1 MAIITAGIL
10 KLWRRRVVE
19 VVGIGALNIDKL
31 YLVERIGAAGEEI
44 GVYSVSEQ
52 PGGSAANTIAAL
64 ARLGI
69 KTGFIGRIGD
79 DADGAYLRSE
89 VVKEGVDT
97 QGIEV
102 ARGRTGSAIVLV
114 DPGGERSM
122 YVHPGVNDAL
132 SVTSENIS
140 YVKNAKYLHLSSFVS
155 ETVIDVQREI
165 LDRSR
170 AEISFAP
177 GMLYVRRGLDALRGI
192 ISNARVVFLNR
203 DEVEML
209 TGSGYRKGAGGLNE
223 IGAEIVVVTL
233 GGDGCYIRTPDTEVS
248 IPGLAARVVD
258 TTGAGDAFCAGFL
271 YGLLADESLGM
282 CGRLGNFV
290 ASKCIEVVGAREG
303 LPRVSEIVEDQN

>member
-1 MAIITAGIL
+1 MVDII
-10 KLWRRRVVE
+10 
-19 VVGIGALNIDKL
+19 GIGALNIDKL

-44 GVYSVSEQ
+44 GIDSVSEQ

-69 KTGFIGRIGD
+69 TTGFIGRVGD
-79 DADGAYLRSE
+79 DADGAYLCSE
-89 VVKEGVDT
+89 MAKEGVDPR
-97 QGIEV
+97 GIEV

-132 SVTSENIS
+132 SVTPENIS
-140 YVKNAKYLHLSSFVS
+140 YVKSAKYLHLSSFVG
-155 ETVIDVQREI
+155 ETTIDVQREM
-165 LDRSR
+165 LDRSK

-177 GMLYVRRGLDALRGI
+177 GMLYVRRGLDTLQGI
-192 ISNARVVFLNR
+192 ISHARVVFLNR
-203 DEVEML
+203 DEMEML
-209 TGSGYRKGAGGLNE
+209 TGPRYREGAGELND

-233 GGDGCYIRTPDTEVS
+233 GGDGCYIRTSDAEVS
-248 IPGLAARVVD
+248 VPSFAARVVD

-271 YGLLADESLGM
+271 YGLLNDEPLGV

-290 ASKCIEVVGAREG
+290 AAKCVEAVGAREG
-303 LPRVSEIVEDQN
+303 LPGVLEIAEDQN

>member
-1 MAIITAGIL
+1 MVEII
-10 KLWRRRVVE
+10 
-19 VVGIGALNIDKL
+19 GIGALNIDKL

-44 GVYSVSEQ
+44 GIDSVSEQ

-69 KTGFIGRIGD
+69 KTGFIGRVGD
-79 DADGAYLRSE
+79 DADGAYLRFE
-89 VVKEGVDT
+89 MAKEGVDT
-97 QGIEV
+97 RGIEV

-132 SVTSENIS
+132 SLTPENLS
-140 YVKNAKYLHLSSFVS
+140 YVKSAKCLHLSSFVG

-165 LDRSR
+165 LDRSK

-177 GMLYVRRGLDALRGI
+177 GMLYVRRGLDTLSGI
-192 ISNARVVFLNR
+192 VSNARVVFLNR
-203 DEVEML
+203 DEIGIL
-209 TGSGYRKGAGGLNE
+209 TGSGYRKGAGELNDV
-223 IGAEIVVVTL
+223 GAEIVVVTL
-233 GGDGCYIRTPDTEVS
+233 GGDGCYIRTSDAEVS
-248 IPGLAARVVD
+248 IPGFSARAVD

-271 YGLLADESLGM
+271 YGLLADEPLGV

-290 ASKCIEVVGAREG
+290 AAKCIGAVGAREG
-303 LPRVSEIVEDQN
+303 LPRVFEIAEAKTKICGCCCFSV

>member
-1 MAIITAGIL
+1 MVEII
-10 KLWRRRVVE
+10 
-19 VVGIGALNIDKL
+19 GIGALNIDKL

-44 GVYSVSEQ
+44 GIDSASEQ

-69 KTGFIGRIGD
+69 KTGFIGRVGD

-89 VVKEGVDT
+89 MAKEGVDIR
-97 QGIEV
+97 GIEV
-102 ARGRTGSAIVLV
+102 ARGRTGGAIVLV
-114 DPGGERSM
+114 DPGGERSL

-132 SVTSENIS
+132 SLAPENLS
-140 YVKNAKYLHLSSFVS
+140 YVKSAKYLHLSSFVG

-165 LDRSR
+165 LDRSK

-192 ISNARVVFLNR
+192 ISNARAVFLNR
-203 DEVEML
+203 DEIEIL
-209 TGSGYRKGAGGLNE
+209 TGSDYRKGAGELNE

-233 GGDGCYIRTPDTEVS
+233 GGDGCYIRTPDAEIS
-248 IPGLAARVVD
+248 IPSFAARVVD

-271 YGLLADESLGM
+271 YGLLMDEPLGV
-282 CGRLGNFV
+282 CGRLGNWV
-290 ASKCIEVVGAREG
+290 AMKCICAVGAREG
-303 LPRVSEIVEDQN
+303 LPRKIEIAEDQN

>member
-1 MAIITAGIL
+1 MVDII
-10 KLWRRRVVE
+10 
-19 VVGIGALNIDKL
+19 GIGALNIDKL

-44 GVYSVSEQ
+44 GIDSVSEQ

-69 KTGFIGRIGD
+69 TTGFIGRVGD
-79 DADGAYLRSE
+79 DADGAYLCSE
-89 VVKEGVDT
+89 MAKEGVDPR
-97 QGIEV
+97 GIEV

-132 SVTSENIS
+132 SVTPENIS
-140 YVKNAKYLHLSSFVS
+140 YVKSAKYLHLSSFVG
-155 ETVIDVQREI
+155 ETTIDVQREM
-165 LDRSR
+165 LDRSK

-177 GMLYVRRGLDALRGI
+177 GMLYVRRGLDTLQGI
-192 ISNARVVFLNR
+192 ISHARVVFLNR
-203 DEVEML
+203 DEMEML
-209 TGSGYRKGAGGLNE
+209 TGHGYREGAGELNE

-233 GGDGCYIRTPDTEVS
+233 GGDGCYIRTSDAEVS
-248 IPGLAARVVD
+248 VPSFAARVVD

-271 YGLLADESLGM
+271 YGLLNDEPLGV

-290 ASKCIEVVGAREG
+290 AAKCVEAVGAREG
-303 LPRVSEIVEDQN
+303 LPGVLEIAEDQN

>member
-1 MAIITAGIL
+1 MVEII
-10 KLWRRRVVE
+10 
-19 VVGIGALNIDKL
+19 GIGALNIDKL
-31 YLVERIGAAGEEI
+31 YLVERIGAAGDEI
-44 GVYSVSEQ
+44 GIDSVSEQ

-69 KTGFIGRIGD
+69 NTGFIGRVGD
-79 DADGAYLRSE
+79 DADGAYLCS
-89 VVKEGVDT
+89 VMAKEGVDI

-132 SVTSENIS
+132 SLTPENIS
-140 YVKNAKYLHLSSFVS
+140 YVKSAKYLHLSSFVG

-165 LDRSR
+165 LNRSK

-177 GMLYVRRGLDALRGI
+177 GMLYARRGLDALRGI
-192 ISNARVVFLNR
+192 ISKTWVVFLNR
-203 DEVEML
+203 DEIEML
-209 TGSGYRKGAGGLNE
+209 TGSGYRMGAGELNE
-223 IGAEIVVVTL
+223 VGAEIVVVTL
-233 GGDGCYIRTPDTEVS
+233 GGGGCYIRTSDAEVS
-248 IPGLAARVVD
+248 IPGFSARAVD

-271 YGLLADESLGM
+271 YGMLVDEPLGV

-290 ASKCIEVVGAREG
+290 AAKCIEAVGAREG
-303 LPRVSEIVEDQN
+303 LPRAFEIAEAKTKICGHCCFSV

>member
-1 MAIITAGIL
+1 MVEII
-10 KLWRRRVVE
+10 
-19 VVGIGALNIDKL
+19 GIGALNIDKL
-31 YLVERIGAAGEEI
+31 YIVERIGAAGEELGI
-44 GVYSVSEQ
+44 DSVSEQ

-69 KTGFIGRIGD
+69 RTGFVGRVGD

-89 VVKEGVDT
+89 MAKDGVDT
-97 QGIEV
+97 RGIEV

-114 DPGGERSM
+114 DPDGERSM

-132 SVTSENIS
+132 SLTPENLSCIKS
-140 YVKNAKYLHLSSFVS
+140 ARYLHLSSFVG
-155 ETVIDVQREI
+155 ETVIDVQNEI
-165 LDRSR
+165 LDLSKAR
-170 AEISFAP
+170 ISFAP

-203 DEVEML
+203 DEMEML
-209 TGSGYRKGAGGLNE
+209 TGSGYRGGAGELNE

-233 GGDGCYIRTPDTEVS
+233 GGDGCYIRTSDTEIS

-258 TTGAGDAFCAGFL
+258 TTGAGDAFSAGFL
-271 YGLLADESLGM
+271 YGLLADEPLGV

-290 ASKCIEVVGAREG
+290 AAKCIEAVGAREG
-303 LPRVSEIVEDQN
+303 LPRKIEIAEG

>member
-1 MAIITAGIL
+1 MVEII
-10 KLWRRRVVE
+10 
-19 VVGIGALNIDKL
+19 GIGALNIDKL

-44 GVYSVSEQ
+44 GIDSASEQ

-69 KTGFIGRIGD
+69 KTGFIGRVGD

-89 VVKEGVDT
+89 MAKEGVDI

-132 SVTSENIS
+132 SLTPENLS
-140 YVKNAKYLHLSSFVS
+140 CVKSAKYLHLSSFVG

-165 LDRSR
+165 LDRSK

-177 GMLYVRRGLDALRGI
+177 GMLYVRRGLDTLSGI
-192 ISNARVVFLNR
+192 ISKTRVVFLNR
-203 DEVEML
+203 DEMEML
-209 TGSGYRKGAGGLNE
+209 TGSGYRKGAGELNE
-223 IGAEIVVVTL
+223 VGAEIVVVTL
-233 GGDGCYIRTPDTEVS
+233 GGDGCYIRTPDAEVS
-248 IPGLAARVVD
+248 IPGFSARVVD

-271 YGLLADESLGM
+271 YGMLNDEPLGV

-290 ASKCIEVVGAREG
+290 AAKCIGAVGAREG
-303 LPRVSEIVEDQN
+303 LPRKIEIAEG

>member
-1 MAIITAGIL
+1 MVEII
-10 KLWRRRVVE
+10 
-19 VVGIGALNIDKL
+19 GIGALNIDKL

-44 GVYSVSEQ
+44 GIDSVSDQ

-69 KTGFIGRIGD
+69 KTGFIGRVGD
-79 DADGAYLRSE
+79 DSDGAYLRSE
-89 VVKEGVDT
+89 MVKECVDT
-97 QGIEV
+97 RGIEV

-132 SVTSENIS
+132 SLTPENLS
-140 YVKNAKYLHLSSFVS
+140 YAKSAKYLHISSFVG

-165 LDRSR
+165 LDRSK

-177 GMLYVRRGLDALRGI
+177 GMLYARRGLDALRGI
-192 ISNARVVFLNR
+192 ISNARVVFLNH
-203 DEVEML
+203 DELGML
-209 TGSGYRKGAGGLNE
+209 TGSGYRKGAGALNE

-233 GGDGCYIRTPDTEVS
+233 GGDGCYIRTSDAEFS
-248 IPGLAARVVD
+248 IPSFAARVVD

-271 YGLLADESLGM
+271 YGLLMDEPLGA

-290 ASKCIEVVGAREG
+290 AAKCIAAVGAREG
-303 LPRVSEIVEDQN
+303 LPRKIEIAEG

>member
-1 MAIITAGIL
+1 MVEII
-10 KLWRRRVVE
+10 
-19 VVGIGALNIDKL
+19 GIGALNIDKL

-44 GVYSVSEQ
+44 GIDSASEQ

-89 VVKEGVDT
+89 MAKEGVDT
-97 QGIEV
+97 RGIAV

-132 SVTSENIS
+132 SLTPENLS
-140 YVKNAKYLHLSSFVS
+140 HVKSAKYLHLSSFVG
-155 ETVIDVQREI
+155 ETIIDVQKEI
-165 LDRSR
+165 LDRSK

-177 GMLYVRRGLDALRGI
+177 GMLYARRGLDALKGI

-203 DEVEML
+203 DEIEML
-209 TGSGYRKGAGGLNE
+209 TGSGYRKGAGELNE
-223 IGAEIVVVTL
+223 VGAEIVAVTL
-233 GGDGCYIRTPDTEVS
+233 GGDGCYIRTPDAEVS
-248 IPGLAARVVD
+248 IPGFSVRAVD

-271 YGLLADESLGM
+271 YGLLMEEPLGV
-282 CGRLGNFV
+282 CGRLGNGV
-290 ASKCIEVVGAREG
+290 AMKCIGAVGAREG
-303 LPRVSEIVEDQN
+303 LPRKIEIAEG

>member
-1 MAIITAGIL
+1 MVEII
-10 KLWRRRVVE
+10 
-19 VVGIGALNIDKL
+19 GIGALNIDKL
-31 YLVERIGAAGEEI
+31 YLVERIGAAGDEI
-44 GVYSVSEQ
+44 GVHSVSEQ

-69 KTGFIGRIGD
+69 KTGFVGRVGD
-79 DADGAYLRSE
+79 DADGTYLRSE
-89 VVKEGVDT
+89 MEKEGVDT

-114 DPGGERSM
+114 NLSGERSM
-122 YVHPGVNDAL
+122 YVHPGVNDAPSSTL
-132 SVTSENIS
+132 DNPS
-140 YVKNAKYLHLSSFVS
+140 YVNSAKYLHLSSFVG
-155 ETVIDVQREI
+155 ETAIEVQREI
-165 LDRSR
+165 SDRSK

-203 DEVEML
+203 DEMGML
-209 TGSGYRKGAGGLNE
+209 TGSGYREGAEELNE

-233 GGDGCYIRTPDTEVS
+233 GGDGCYIRTPDAEVS

-271 YGLLADESLGM
+271 YGLLADEPLHV

-290 ASKCIEVVGAREG
+290 AAKCIGVVGAREG
-303 LPRVSEIVEDQN
+303 LPRKIEIAEDQN

>member
-1 MAIITAGIL
+1 MVEII
-10 KLWRRRVVE
+10 
-19 VVGIGALNIDKL
+19 GIGALNIDKL

-44 GVYSVSEQ
+44 GIDSASEQ

-69 KTGFIGRIGD
+69 KTGFIGRVGD

-89 VVKEGVDT
+89 MAKEGVDT

-132 SVTSENIS
+132 SFTPGNLS
-140 YVKNAKYLHLSSFVS
+140 YVKSARCLHLSSFVD
-155 ETVIDVQREI
+155 ETIIDVQSEI
-165 LDRSR
+165 LDRSK

-177 GMLYVRRGLDALRGI
+177 GMLYARRGLDALRGT
-192 ISNARVVFLNR
+192 ISKTRVVFLNR
-203 DEVEML
+203 DEIEML
-209 TGSGYRKGAGGLNE
+209 TGSGYREGAGELNE
-223 IGAEIVVVTL
+223 VGAEIVVVTL
-233 GGDGCYIRTPDTEVS
+233 GGDGCYIRTSDAEVPVPS
-248 IPGLAARVVD
+248 FAARVVD

-271 YGLLADESLGM
+271 YGLLNDEPPGV

-290 ASKCIEVVGAREG
+290 AAKCIEAVGARDG
-303 LPRVSEIVEDQN
+303 LPRKIEIAEG

>member
-1 MAIITAGIL
+1 M
-10 KLWRRRVVE
+10 VE
-19 VVGIGALNIDKL
+19 VIGIGALNIDKL
-31 YLVERIGAAGEEI
+31 YLVDRIGAAGEEI
-44 GVYSVSEQ
+44 GVHSVSEQ

-69 KTGFIGRIGD
+69 KTGFIGRVGD
-79 DADGAYLRSE
+79 DADGTYLRSKMA
-89 VVKEGVDT
+89 KEGVDT

-132 SVTSENIS
+132 SVTSETIS
-140 YVKNAKYLHLSSFVS
+140 YVKNAKYLHLSSFVGK
-155 ETVIDVQREI
+155 TVIDVQSEI

-177 GMLYVRRGLDALRGI
+177 GMLYVRRGVDALREI

-203 DEVEML
+203 DEIEML
-209 TGSGYRKGAGGLNE
+209 TGFGYRKGAGELNE
-223 IGAEIVVVTL
+223 VGSEIVVVTL
-233 GGDGCYIRTPDTEVS
+233 GGDGCYIRTPGAELA
-248 IPGLAARVVD
+248 IPGFSARVVD

-271 YGLLADESLGM
+271 YGLLADEPLGV

-290 ASKCIEVVGAREG
+290 AAKCIEMVGAREG
-303 LPRVSEIVEDQN
+303 LPRILEIAEDQN

>member
-1 MAIITAGIL
+1 MVEII
-10 KLWRRRVVE
+10 
-19 VVGIGALNIDKL
+19 GIGALNIDKL

-69 KTGFIGRIGD
+69 RTGFIGRVGD

-89 VVKEGVDT
+89 MVKEGVDT
-97 QGIEV
+97 KGIEV

-114 DPGGERSM
+114 DLSGERSM

-132 SVTSENIS
+132 SLTLDHPS
-140 YVKNAKYLHLSSFVS
+140 YVNSARYLHLSSFVG
-155 ETVIDVQREI
+155 ETVIDVQSEI
-165 LDRSR
+165 PDRSK

-177 GMLYVRRGLDALRGI
+177 GMLYVRRGLDALKEI
-192 ISNARVVFLNR
+192 ISKTRVIFLNR
-203 DEVEML
+203 DEIELL
-209 TGSGYRKGAGGLNE
+209 TGSGYRKGAGVLNE
-223 IGAEIVVVTL
+223 VGAEIVAVTL
-233 GGDGCYIRTPDTEVS
+233 GGDGCYIRTPDAEVP
-248 IPGLAARVVD
+248 IPGFSARVVD

-271 YGLLADESLGM
+271 YGLLNDEPLGV

-290 ASKCIEVVGAREG
+290 AAKCIEAVGAREG
-303 LPRVSEIVEDQN
+303 LPRILEIVEAKTKICGHCCFSV

>member
-1 MAIITAGIL
+1 MVEII
-10 KLWRRRVVE
+10 
-19 VVGIGALNIDKL
+19 GIGALNIDKL

-69 KTGFIGRIGD
+69 KTGFIGRVGD

-89 VVKEGVDT
+89 MAKEGVDT

-132 SVTSENIS
+132 SFTPENLS
-140 YVKNAKYLHLSSFVS
+140 YAKSAKYLHLSSFVG

-165 LDRSR
+165 LDRSK

-177 GMLYVRRGLDALRGI
+177 GMLYARRGLDTLSGI
-192 ISNARVVFLNR
+192 ISNAKVVFLNR
-203 DEVEML
+203 DEMEML
-209 TGSGYRKGAGGLNE
+209 TGSGYRKGAGALNE

-233 GGDGCYIRTPDTEVS
+233 GGDGCYIRTSDAEVS
-248 IPGLAARVVD
+248 IPGFAARVVD

-271 YGLLADESLGM
+271 YGLLMDEPLRV

-290 ASKCIEVVGAREG
+290 AAKCIGAVGAREG
-303 LPRVSEIVEDQN
+303 LPRKIEIAEG

>member
-1 MAIITAGIL
+1 MVEII
-10 KLWRRRVVE
+10 
-19 VVGIGALNIDKL
+19 GIGALNIDKL

-44 GVYSVSEQ
+44 GIYSVSEQ

-69 KTGFIGRIGD
+69 KTGFIGRVGD

-89 VVKEGVDT
+89 MAKEGVDI

-132 SVTSENIS
+132 SLTPENIS
-140 YVKNAKYLHLSSFVS
+140 YVKSARYLHLSSFVG

-165 LDRSR
+165 LDRSK

-177 GMLYVRRGLDALRGI
+177 GMLYVRRGLDTLSGI

-203 DEVEML
+203 DEIEIL
-209 TGSGYRKGAGGLNE
+209 TGSGYRKGAGELNE

-233 GGDGCYIRTPDTEVS
+233 GGDGCYIRTSDAEVS
-248 IPGLAARVVD
+248 VPSFAARVVD

-271 YGLLADESLGM
+271 YGLLADEPLGV

-290 ASKCIEVVGAREG
+290 AAKCIEAVGAREG
-303 LPRVSEIVEDQN
+303 LPRIFEIAEDQN

>member
-1 MAIITAGIL
+1 MVEII
-10 KLWRRRVVE
+10 
-19 VVGIGALNIDKL
+19 GIGALNIDKL
-31 YLVERIGAAGEEI
+31 YLVERIGAAGAEI
-44 GVYSVSEQ
+44 GIDSVSDQ

-69 KTGFIGRIGD
+69 KTGFIGRVGD
-79 DADGAYLRSE
+79 DSDGAYLRSE
-89 VVKEGVDT
+89 MVKECVDT
-97 QGIEV
+97 RGIEV

-132 SVTSENIS
+132 SLTPENLS
-140 YVKNAKYLHLSSFVS
+140 YAKSAKYLHISSFVG

-165 LDRSR
+165 LDRSK

-177 GMLYVRRGLDALRGI
+177 GMLYARRGLDALRGI
-192 ISNARVVFLNR
+192 ISNARVVFLNH
-203 DEVEML
+203 DELGML
-209 TGSGYRKGAGGLNE
+209 TGSGYRKGAGALNE

-233 GGDGCYIRTPDTEVS
+233 GGDGCYIRTSDAEFS
-248 IPGLAARVVD
+248 IPSFAARVVD

-271 YGLLADESLGM
+271 YGLLMDEPLGV

-290 ASKCIEVVGAREG
+290 AAKCIAAVGAREG
-303 LPRVSEIVEDQN
+303 LPRKIESVGG

>member
-1 MAIITAGIL
+1 MVEII
-10 KLWRRRVVE
+10 
-19 VVGIGALNIDKL
+19 GIGALNIDKL

-44 GVYSVSEQ
+44 GIDSVSEQ

-69 KTGFIGRIGD
+69 KTGFIGRVGD
-79 DADGAYLRSE
+79 DADGAYLRFE
-89 VVKEGVDT
+89 MAKEGVDT

-132 SVTSENIS
+132 SLTPENLS
-140 YVKNAKYLHLSSFVS
+140 HAKSAKYLHLSSFVG

-165 LDRSR
+165 LDRSK
-170 AEISFAP
+170 AKISFAP
-177 GMLYVRRGLDALRGI
+177 GMLYVKRGLDTLKGI

-203 DEVEML
+203 DEIEML
-209 TGSGYRKGAGGLNE
+209 AGSDYIEGAGELNK
-223 IGAEIVVVTL
+223 IGTEIVVVTL
-233 GGDGCYIRTPDTEVS
+233 GGDGCYIRTPDAEVS
-248 IPGLAARVVD
+248 IPSFAARAVD

-271 YGLLADESLGM
+271 YGLLMDEPLRV

-290 ASKCIEVVGAREG
+290 AAKCIEAVGAREG
-303 LPRVSEIVEDQN
+303 LPRKIEIVGG

>member
-1 MAIITAGIL
+1 MVEII
-10 KLWRRRVVE
+10 
-19 VVGIGALNIDKL
+19 GIGALNIDKL

-44 GVYSVSEQ
+44 GIYSVSEQ

-69 KTGFIGRIGD
+69 KTGFIGRVGD

-89 VVKEGVDT
+89 MAKEGVDT

-114 DPGGERSM
+114 DPDGERSM

-132 SVTSENIS
+132 SLTPENLS
-140 YVKNAKYLHLSSFVS
+140 CVKSAKYLHLSSFVG
-155 ETVIDVQREI
+155 ETMIDVQREI
-165 LDRSR
+165 LSRSK
-170 AEISFAP
+170 AKISFAP
-177 GMLYVRRGLDALRGI
+177 GMLYVRRGLDALSGI
-192 ISNARVVFLNR
+192 ISKTRVVFLNR
-203 DEVEML
+203 DEIELLAM
-209 TGSGYRKGAGGLNE
+209 SGYRKGAGALNE

-233 GGDGCYIRTPDTEVS
+233 GGDGCYIRTPDAEVF

-271 YGLLADESLGM
+271 YGLLADEPLDV
-282 CGRLGNFV
+282 CGCLGNFV
-290 ASKCIEVVGAREG
+290 AAKCIEAVGAREG
-303 LPRVSEIVEDQN
+303 LPRKIEIAEG

>member
-1 MAIITAGIL
+1 MADII
-10 KLWRRRVVE
+10 
-19 VVGIGALNIDKL
+19 GIGALNVDKL

-44 GVYSVSEQ
+44 GINSVSEQ

-64 ARLGI
+64 TRLGI
-69 KTGFIGRIGD
+69 KTGFIGRVGD

-89 VVKEGVDT
+89 LVKEGVDT
-97 QGIEV
+97 RGIEV

-122 YVHPGVNDAL
+122 YVHPGVNDVL
-132 SVTSENIS
+132 SLTPENIS
-140 YVKNAKYLHLSSFVS
+140 YAKNAKYLHLSSFVG

-165 LDRSR
+165 LDRSK

-177 GMLYVRRGLDALRGI
+177 GMLYARRGVDTLRKI

-203 DEVEML
+203 DEIEML
-209 TGSGYRKGAGGLNE
+209 TGSGYSEGAGELND

-233 GGDGCYIRTPDTEVS
+233 GGDGCYIRTSDAEIS

-271 YGLLADESLGM
+271 YGLLIDKPLSV

-290 ASKCIEVVGAREG
+290 AAKCIEAVGAREG
-303 LPRVSEIVEDQN
+303 LPRKIEIVEG

>member
-1 MAIITAGIL
+1 MVEII
-10 KLWRRRVVE
+10 
-19 VVGIGALNIDKL
+19 GIGALNIDKL

-44 GVYSVSEQ
+44 GIDSASEQ

-69 KTGFIGRIGD
+69 KTGFIGRVGD

-89 VVKEGVDT
+89 MVKEGVDT
-97 QGIEV
+97 RGIEI

-132 SVTSENIS
+132 SLTPENLS
-140 YVKNAKYLHLSSFVS
+140 YVKSARYLHLSSFVG
-155 ETVIDVQREI
+155 ETVIEVQSEI
-165 LDRSR
+165 LDRSK

-177 GMLYVRRGLDALRGI
+177 GMLYARRGLDALWGI
-192 ISNARVVFLNR
+192 ISKTRVVFLNR
-203 DEVEML
+203 DEIEML
-209 TGSGYRKGAGGLNE
+209 TGSGYRKGAGELDE
-223 IGAEIVVVTL
+223 VGAEIVVVTL
-233 GGDGCYIRTPDTEVS
+233 GGDGCYIRTPDAEVS
-248 IPGLAARVVD
+248 VPSFAARVVD

-271 YGLLADESLGM
+271 YGLLNDEPLGV

-290 ASKCIEVVGAREG
+290 AAKCIEAVGAREG
-303 LPRVSEIVEDQN
+303 LPRKIEIAEDQN

>member
-1 MAIITAGIL
+1 MVKII
-10 KLWRRRVVE
+10 
-19 VVGIGALNIDKL
+19 GIGALNIDKL
-31 YLVERIGAAGEEI
+31 YLVERIGDAGEEI
-44 GVYSVSEQ
+44 GIDSVSEQ

-69 KTGFIGRIGD
+69 KTGFIGRVGD
-79 DADGAYLRSE
+79 DADGAYLRFE
-89 VVKEGVDT
+89 MAKEGVDT
-97 QGIEV
+97 RGIEV

-132 SVTSENIS
+132 SLTPENLS
-140 YVKNAKYLHLSSFVS
+140 YVKSAKCLHLSSFVG

-165 LDRSR
+165 LDRSK

-177 GMLYVRRGLDALRGI
+177 GMLYVRRGLDRLSGI

-203 DEVEML
+203 DEIEIL
-209 TGSGYRKGAGGLNE
+209 TGSGYRKGAGELNE

-233 GGDGCYIRTPDTEVS
+233 GGDGCYIRTSDAEVS

-271 YGLLADESLGM
+271 YGLLVDEPLGA

-290 ASKCIEVVGAREG
+290 AAKCIGAVGAREG
-303 LPRVSEIVEDQN
+303 LPRKIEITEG

>member
-1 MAIITAGIL
+1 MVEII
-10 KLWRRRVVE
+10 
-19 VVGIGALNIDKL
+19 GIGALNIDKL

-44 GVYSVSEQ
+44 GIDSASEQ

-69 KTGFIGRIGD
+69 KTGFIGRVGD

-89 VVKEGVDT
+89 MAKEGVDT
-97 QGIEV
+97 RGIEV

-132 SVTSENIS
+132 SLTPENRS
-140 YVKNAKYLHLSSFVS
+140 YVKSAKYLHLSSFVG
-155 ETVIDVQREI
+155 ETIIDAQREI
-165 LDRSR
+165 LDRSK

-177 GMLYVRRGLDALRGI
+177 GMLYARRGVDALKGI
-192 ISNARVVFLNR
+192 ISNARVVFLNH
-203 DEVEML
+203 DEIEIL
-209 TGSGYRKGAGGLNE
+209 TGSGYMKGAGELNE
-223 IGAEIVVVTL
+223 VGAEIVAVTL
-233 GGDGCYIRTPDTEVS
+233 GGDGCYIRTSDAEVS

-271 YGLLADESLGM
+271 YGLLVDEPLGV

-290 ASKCIEVVGAREG
+290 AAKCIEAVGAREG
-303 LPRVSEIVEDQN
+303 LPRKIEIVEG